1 MAVTL
6 DLLKEQL
13 ANHLSKLVANQKAYV
28 DKIRAYIEENYATK
42 TEVNEQI
49 TELDTNIRA
58 YIGAE
63 VETLNTSIDT
73 VRTYVETEVETSI
86 NTLRDE
92 TNTSIDT
99 LRTDLENGLETLA
112 NQIANA
118 NLDS

>member
-6 DLLKEQL
+6 DSLKEQL

-42 TEVNEQI
+42 VEVNEQL
-49 TELDTNIRA
+49 TELDTNTRA

-63 VETLNTSIDT
+63 VETLD
-73 VRTYVETEVETSI
+73 
-86 NTLRDE
+86 
-92 TNTSIDT
+92 TSIDT
-99 LRTDLENGLETLA
+99 LRTDIENGLEALA
-112 NQIANA
+112 NQIANT

>member
-6 DLLKEQL
+6 DTLKEQL

-49 TELDTNIRA
+49 TELDTNLRA

-73 VRTYVETEVETSI
+73 VRTYVETEV
-86 NTLRDE
+86 D
-92 TNTSIDT
+92 TSIDT

>member
-6 DLLKEQL
+6 DSLKEQL

-49 TELDTNIRA
+49 TELDTNLRA

-73 VRTYVETEVETSI
+73 VRTYVETEV
-86 NTLRDE
+86 D
-92 TNTSIDT
+92 TSIDT

>member
-6 DLLKEQL
+6 DSLKEQL

-42 TEVNEQI
+42 VEVNEQL
-49 TELDTNIRA
+49 TELDTNTRA

-63 VETLNTSIDT
+63 VETLD
-73 VRTYVETEVETSI
+73 
-86 NTLRDE
+86 
-92 TNTSIDT
+92 TSIDT
-99 LRTDLENGLETLA
+99 LRTDIENGLETLA
-112 NQIANA
+112 NQIANT

>member
-6 DLLKEQL
+6 DSLKEQL

-42 TEVNEQI
+42 AEVSEQL

-86 NTLRDE
+86 G
-92 TNTSIDT
+92 T